1 MIMKKNPDNL
11 HDWLEWQQGLHPK
24 NIDFKL
30 ERIKSVYKKLNIDK
44 IAKKIIIV
52 AGTNGKGSTVAILE
66 SILHQNDFS
75 VGTFSSPHILA
86 YNERIKINKKEAED
100 LLLLE
105 AFEEINKLRGDIT
118 LTYFEFATL
127 SAFYIFNKQNVDYAI
142 LEVGLGGRLDA
153 TNIIDSDL
161 SIISSIG
168 IDHTEFLGTTID
180 SIALEKAGVMRP
192 FCSCIYADINPPSS
206 LLSYAKNNGTSF
218 LYNQNDFNFKIT
230 NDSWVWNGKNGT
242 TIDLP
247 LLPLIGDFQ
256 YNHAGAALQAL
267 EIIEPDIF
275 YSVDKIREG
284 IKSIV
289 LLGRFQIYNNK
300 PEIILDVAHN
310 ADSALKLKANLDKF
324 PKKNTIAVVGFLG
337 DKDVYSL
344 TKPFASVIDHW
355 YCGTIESK
363 RGMNSDEIKTR
374 MKSVIDDNFIKTFE
388 NMEKAFLSAL
398 LNLKNEDRLIIYG
411 SFYTVSEF
419 LIFSKKQNMYIA
431 NEYS

>member
-1 MIMKKNPDNL
+1 MKKYPDNL
-11 HDWLEWQQGLHPK
+11 HDWLEWQQELHPK

-30 ERIKSVYKKLNIDK
+30 ERIKSVYKKLNIDR

-100 LLLLE
+100 SLLLE
-105 AFEEINKLRGDIT
+105 AFEKINELRGDTT

-127 SAFYIFNKQNVDYAI
+127 AAFYIFNKLNVDYAI

-275 YSVDKIREG
+275 YSIDEIRKG
-284 IKSIV
+284 IENIV

-310 ADSALKLKANLDKF
+310 ADSALKLKASLDKF
-324 PKKNTIAVVGFLG
+324 PKKNTIAVVGFLE

-344 TKPFASVIDHW
+344 TKPFTSVIDHW

-374 MKSVIDDNFIKTFE
+374 MKSVIDDNLIKTFE

-398 LNLKNEDRLIIYG
+398 ANLKNEDRLIIYG

-419 LIFSKKQNMYIA
+419 LIFSKKQNMYIT
-431 NEYS
+431 NESS

>member
-1 MIMKKNPDNL
+1 MKKNPDNL

-86 YNERIKINKKEAED
+86 YNERIKINKKEVED
-100 LLLLE
+100 SLLLE
-105 AFEEINKLRGDIT
+105 AFEKINELRGDIT

-419 LIFSKKQNMYIA
+419 LIFSKKQNMYIT
-431 NEYS
+431 NESS